1 MKDGLEQ
8 IPRKPRSSNRKRKF
22 DILQQNAKNESEKLK
37 YSIPNINHND
47 GEASESSRPD
57 KSVEKP
63 KPLPSD
69 PVDKLS
75 KEIELWKAGVERAK
89 KRLEQGKNEKI
100 EEYIRAAEYIISV
113 NERKIMEKLSTEI
126 SQWEDGVKRAK
137 KKLEQEKNE
146 KVEKYIR
153 TAEYMISV
161 NEQKINTIKIDQKK
175 RKINKTE
182 EEFLNDI
189 LKDII

>member
-1 MKDGLEQ
+1 MDKSFIGSEQ
-8 IPRKPRSSNRKRKF
+8 LNSSNGKRKIGEINHKVKF
-22 DILQQNAKNESEKLK
+22 EAKNSK
-37 YSIPNINHND
+37 SSTTGTNARNS
-47 GEASESSRPD
+47 GEVSESSNPD

-69 PVDKLS
+69 PVEKLS

-100 EEYIRAAEYIISV
+100 EEYIRAAEYMISV
-113 NERKIMEKLSTEI
+113 NERKIMEKLSAEI
-126 SQWEDGVKRAK
+126 SQWEDGVTRAK